1 MDFLIFRKGL
11 MLIFCIVLWNIER
24 NFFDIFD
31 IILFVILSVLNLFFK
46 ILYLFKFYDLKF
58 KM

>member
-1 MDFLIFRKGL
+1 MLMDFLIFRKGL
-11 MLIFCIVLWNIER
+11 MLLFCIVLWNIER

-46 ILYLFKFYDLKF
+46 ILYLFKF
-58 KM
+58 